1 MSETD
6 AGQESMTGS
15 AWETPDLFLD
25 HARPL
30 FDWRALAP
38 WIGAVEARLGMPVSV
53 ALFKMTLLERWYQLS
68 GPELDDACHGRAAF
82 RRFLAA
88 PLHGPV
94 AEVWMYRQFKPK
106 LAAAEAEIGRFI
118 SRAEAM
124 LAERG
129 LSPPSSAWTGA
140 DTAAVTQPND
150 EHVRTAVFEPGRLR
164 AIAAEAEWIAQAGR
178 AASSAAEAQALP
190 GAAST
195 KAAAILLWPW
205 GASTAVDRVLRIG
218 RDPEFSPFA
227 RQLWADARISRRHAE
242 LEPQA
247 GSVLL
252 RDLGASNGTYVADK
266 PLPYA
271 GSVLLGA
278 DATLQFGTN
287 LAVKLVF
294 YPREPFTAA

>member
-1 MSETD
+1 
-6 AGQESMTGS
+6 MTGS
-15 AWETPDLFLD
+15 AWETPDVFLD
-25 HARPL
+25 HALPL

-38 WIGAVEARLGMPVSV
+38 WIGAVEARLGMPVSI

-68 GPELDDACHGRAAF
+68 SPELDDACHCRAAF

-106 LAAAEAEIGRFI
+106 LAAVEPEVGRFI

-124 LAERG
+124 LTERG

-178 AASSAAEAQALP
+178 TASSAVEGQALP
-190 GAAST
+190 GAASV
-195 KAAAILLWPW
+195 KPAAILLWPW
-205 GASTAVDRVLRIG
+205 GASTPVDRVLRIG

-242 LEPQA
+242 LVPQA
-247 GSVLL
+247 DSVLL
-252 RDLGASNGTYVADK
+252 RDLGASNGTYLADD
-266 PLPYA
+266 PLSHGA
-271 GSVLLGA
+271 AVLLRA
-278 DATLQFGTN
+278 DATLRFGNN

-294 YPREPFTAA
+294 YPQEPLAPA

>member
-1 MSETD
+1 MMNEVN
-6 AGQESMTGS
+6 AGQDWMTGS
-15 AWETPDLFLD
+15 AWETPELFLE
-25 HARPL
+25 HALPL
-30 FDWRALAP
+30 FDWRALTP
-38 WIGAVEARLGMPVSV
+38 WIGAVETRLGMPVSI

-106 LAAAEAEIGRFI
+106 LMAAEPEIGRFI

-150 EHVRTAVFEPGRLR
+150 EHVRTTVFEPGQLR
-164 AIAAEAEWIAQAGR
+164 AIAAEAEWVAQTAQDGG
-178 AASSAAEAQALP
+178 AEQPLP
-190 GAAST
+190 GAGSV
-195 KAAAILLWPW
+195 KAAAMLIWPW

-242 LEPQA
+242 LDPQA
-247 GSVLL
+247 QSVLL
-252 RDLGASNGTYVADK
+252 RDLGASNGTYIDDQ
-266 PLPYA
+266 PLAYG
-271 GSVLLGA
+271 GSVLLSA
-278 DATLQFGTN
+278 DAALTFGTN

-294 YPREPFTAA
+294 FPRGPASA